1 MAQQHPPANAG
12 VRGRSL
18 GQEDPLKKEM
28 ASHSKNSCL
37 GNPMGR
43 GTWQAIVH
51 RVAKSWTELK
61 QLSMHAPTFQEPRF
75 SLSGACILHNKPAS
89 VEHSKTVIRSAS
101 ACCPAVS
108 ALPLQ
113 ESLGCWLYSIVLF
126 MWVHARLLQSCPTL
140 YDSMDHSPLGS
151 SVCGILQA
159 RTLDWVAM
167 PSSRGSS

>member
-1 MAQQHPPANAG
+1 MSLPRIHP
-12 VRGRSL
+12 L
-18 GQEDPLKKEM
+18 QC
-28 ASHSKNSCL
+28 SCL
-37 GNPMGR
+37 ENPMGR
-43 GTWQAIVH
+43 GLWWATVH